1 MVRITDTLKDMP
13 MFSSFDERDL
23 DSMVSR
29 MKVREYGKG
38 QVVHLQG
45 DVCTSMDV
53 VTEGKISV
61 ESIGPDGSMLRVAT
75 FGRGSVIGMNLLF
88 SSKNGYPMTV
98 VADTRSV
105 IVSIPREMVLEMG
118 RVSFSFTEWLLMEI
132 SDRTLLLT
140 DKLGS
145 ISMKTIRQ
153 KVLEYLYGEHLRQKS
168 LEIRM
173 DLSKKELAERLGINR
188 TSLSRELDRMRK
200 EDLIDFDRNS
210 ITIKDIEAVSGITAG
225 DPHIRY

>member
-1 MVRITDTLKDMP
+1 
-13 MFSSFDERDL
+13 
-23 DSMVSR
+23 
-29 MKVREYGKG
+29 
-38 QVVHLQG
+38 
-45 DVCTSMDV
+45 
-53 VTEGKISV
+53 
-61 ESIGPDGSMLRVAT
+61 
-75 FGRGSVIGMNLLF
+75 
-88 SSKNGYPMTV
+88 MTV

-200 EDLIDFDRNS
+200 EDLIDFDRKS
-210 ITIKDIEAVSGITAG
+210 ITIRDIEAVSGITAG